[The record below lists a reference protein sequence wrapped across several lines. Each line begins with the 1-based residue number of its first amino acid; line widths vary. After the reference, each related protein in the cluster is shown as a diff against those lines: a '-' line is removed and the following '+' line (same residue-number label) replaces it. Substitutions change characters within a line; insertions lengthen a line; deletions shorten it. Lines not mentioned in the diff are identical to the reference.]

1 MLDTPPFIIQA
12 GADMRRTM
20 TASLVAK
27 LTVPS
32 GKKSIKIFETEV
44 AGLRVCKMATG
55 IASFIFEKRPKEAA
69 VDK

>member
-1 MLDTPPFIIQA
+1 
-12 GADMRRTM
+12 M

-55 IASFIFEKRPKEAA
+55 NASFIFEKRPKEAA